1 MCSVQ
6 SVYCRSEAATA
17 QRARFSASAHVRAC
31 CPQHWHS
38 FHAPPSLSDERHQCG
53 TGQALMF
60 TPFPRDLS
68 RVPPFCPL
76 EFILWS
82 SWSRL
87 RSA

>member
-6 SVYCRSEAATA
+6 SVYCRPEAATA
-17 QRARFSASAHVRAC
+17 QRARFCASAHVRAC
-31 CPQHWHS
+31 CPQRS
-38 FHAPPSLSDERHQCG
+38 FHARASLSGAWHLCR